1 MFRRRPSCEWNVNK
15 MLAAGSI
22 EYSLG
27 TQPVIGAG
35 YSWTDPEMK
44 AALAGP
50 VAEVFYDDIGS
61 QQVRSLL
68 MGIVE
73 TGFAQDNVKE
83 VLERP
88 QSDENWR
95 VGEAIAE
102 AYLVHHRD
110 CSFPWPDGRD
120 VRRAQSS
127 LPGADLVGFQKD
139 AVAFRFAFGEVK
151 TSHEAK
157 YPPGTLHGR
166 TGLKQQLE
174 DLRDEVAVRD
184 QLVLYLSHRAGLNP
198 PWKETFADA
207 AKRYFTDRQDVSVF
221 GVLVRDVKPH
231 SDDLNALVQKLHT
244 GCPASMS
251 VELLAIYLPAQS
263 ISQLRTT
270 IKRPP
275 QGGSA

>member
-1 MFRRRPSCEWNVNK
+1 

-61 QQVRSLL
+61 QQVQSLL
-68 MGIVE
+68 MGIAE
-73 TGFAQDNVKE
+73 TGFAQDSVRE

-88 QSDENWR
+88 QSDEDWR

-102 AYLVHHRD
+102 AYLVHRRECH
-110 CSFPWPDGRD
+110 FPWPDGRD

-139 AVAFRFAFGEVK
+139 AATFRFAFGEVK
-151 TSHEAK
+151 TSYEAT
-157 YPPGTLHGR
+157 YPPGALYGR

-174 DLRDEVAVRD
+174 DLRDDVTVRD
-184 QLVLYLSHRAGLNP
+184 QLVVYLTHRAVLNP
-198 PWKETFADA
+198 TWKEQFVDA
-207 AKRYFTDRQDVSVF
+207 AKRYFADRQDVSIF
-221 GVLVRDVKPH
+221 GVLVRDVTPH
-231 SDDLNALVQKLHT
+231 SDDLNARVQKLHK
-244 GCPASMS
+244 GCPQKMT
-251 VELLAIYLPAQS
+251 VELLALYLPATS
-263 ISQLRTT
+263 ISRLKAT